1 MALLELTGLTKK
13 FGGLTAVKD
22 LSLRVEAGMIAS
34 LIGPNGA
41 GKSTVF
47 NVITGIYLPTD
58 GDVVFDGSSIRGLKP
73 NAVAAAGIMR
83 TFQNIRLFAFMTVL
97 ENVMVGSHVRMRA
110 TPLDGAL
117 RTPRSVR
124 EDAEFTER
132 AIGLLE
138 FVGLADYADEWAR
151 NLPYGMQRRLE
162 IARALA
168 AQPRLLLLD
177 EPAAG
182 ANPAEK
188 RELMELVRSIRDR
201 GVTIVLIEHD
211 MKLVMGI
218 SDRITVLDYGEK
230 IAEGD
235 PERVRRDPRVI
246 EAYLGK
252 GA

>member
-1 MALLELTGLTKK
+1 MALLEITGLTKR

-22 LSLRVEAGMIAS
+22 LSLRVEAGSIAS

-47 NVITGIYLPTD
+47 NVITGIYTPTA
-58 GDVVFDGSSIRGLKP
+58 GDVVFDGASLRGLKP
-73 NAVAAAGIMR
+73 NSVAAAGIMR

-97 ENVMVGSHVRMRA
+97 DNVMVGSHVRMKA
-110 TPLDGAL
+110 TPIDGAL
-117 RTPRSVR
+117 RTPRATR
-124 EDAEFTER
+124 EETVFTER
-132 AIGLLE
+132 AMELLE
-138 FVGLADYADEWAR
+138 FVGLTQFAGEWAR

-168 AQPRLLLLD
+168 AEPRLLLLD

-182 ANPAEK
+182 ANPSEK
-188 RELMELVRSIRDR
+188 RELMELVRAIRER